1 MDSKTIIAFGAL
13 ILISGLLLRY
23 RQQLLRPTGL
33 AFFMALAWTTYY
45 RYEYVGSNI
54 FLFDRINVYP
64 LILWTTGP
72 LLLAW
77 GSLWL
82 PRRWCFMVLLLLYY
96 FFLAGIEVVGY
107 YIFDIHLNSNYTSLL
122 GLGVIHAPFI
132 MKLFYVAAGPLYL
145 YGLSLMEKV
154 PTPSR

>member
-1 MDSKTIIAFGAL
+1 MDIKNIVVVVAL
-13 ILISGLLLRY
+13 A
-23 RQQLLRPTGL
+23 GL
-33 AFFMALAWTTYY
+33 AILLTRQRRQLWLPFLLALLMSLAWTTYY

-77 GSLWL
+77 GWLWL
-82 PRRWCFMVLLLLYY
+82 PRRWRFMVLLLLYY
-96 FFLAGIEVVGY
+96 VCLAGIEVMGY
-107 YIFDIHLNSNYTSLL
+107 YFFNIQLNSNYTSLL

-145 YGLSLMEKV
+145 GLLHLIER
-154 PTPSR
+154 PAIPNH